1 MSWVG
6 DALGRNKGKK
16 QAAKAKAALAAATK
30 KFTEEA
36 AAMKKQT
43 DQIQSYAYQKDALAR
58 REQKKASADAE
69 AQRVASEMS
78 KAASPAQ
85 AIQRENEE
93 AASVNTPTPN
103 VAPPAETPQ
112 QAKIAALG
120 GGAGAASAPAIM
132 AKKEEAKPAPTLNAF
147 TMPSTKNVQFG
158 GS

>member
-1 MSWVG
+1 MSWISKLFGGG
-6 DALGRNKGKK
+6 DDGSSAR
-16 QAAKAKAALAAATK
+16 AALAAAQK
-30 KFTEEA
+30 KFNEEVA
-36 AAMKKQT
+36 ALKKQNE
-43 DQIQSYAYQKDALAR
+43 QSQSYAYQKDALAR
-58 REQKKASADAE
+58 REQKKALADAE

-78 KAASPAQ
+78 KAASPAK
-85 AIQRENEE
+85 AIQRENDE
-93 AASVNTPTPN
+93 AASVNAPTPN

-120 GGAGAASAPAIM
+120 GGAGAASASAVM